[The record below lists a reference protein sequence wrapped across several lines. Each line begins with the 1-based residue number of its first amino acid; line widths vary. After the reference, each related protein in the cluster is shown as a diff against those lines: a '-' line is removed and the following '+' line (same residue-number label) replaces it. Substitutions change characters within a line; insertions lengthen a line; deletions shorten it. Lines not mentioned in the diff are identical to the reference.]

1 MKISIITVVK
11 NNCKTISETL
21 ESVLNQT
28 YTDYEY
34 IIIDGGSDDGTLDII
49 KKWSLKFDGKM
60 KYYSSPDT
68 GVYNAMNKGITLA
81 EGDVIGLLHAD
92 DFYTDKNVLKSIADN
107 MAEKW
112 VDLVYG
118 DICFVNNR
126 DKTKVTRYYSAR
138 KFTPD
143 KLRYGFAPPHPSL
156 YCRKELYRRYGLY
169 KENYIIAADFE
180 MFVRFFRH
188 SKVLSK
194 YIPLNMVT
202 MRKGGIS
209 TSWKHILSTNIKEK
223 LRALRENNMRASVFL
238 LVRKLIYV

>member
-1 MKISIITVVK
+1 MKVSIITAVK
-11 NNCKTISETL
+11 NNCRTISETL

-28 YTDYEY
+28 YTNYEY

-49 KKWSLKFDGKM
+49 RSWAPKFDGKM
-60 KYYSSPDT
+60 KYYSAPDK
-68 GVYNAMNKGITLA
+68 GVYNAINKGITLA
-81 EGDVIGLLHAD
+81 TGDVIGFLHAD
-92 DFYTDKNVLKSIADN
+92 DFYTDNNVVKAIADS
-107 MAEKW
+107 MSDKR

-118 DICFVNNR
+118 DICFVGNK
-126 DKTKVTRYYSAR
+126 DKKRVTRYYSSK

-143 KLRYGFAPPHPSL
+143 KLKYGFAPPHPSL
-156 YCRKELYRRYGLY
+156 YCRRELYKIYGLY

-180 MFVRFFRH
+180 MFVRLFRH

-209 TSWKHILSTNIKEK
+209 TSWKHILSTNIREK
-223 LRALRENNMRASVFL
+223 LRALRENNIKGSVFL
-238 LVRKLIYV
+238 LIRKLNYV